1 MSNVDEIYRAEFR
14 ARVMG
19 GRPRSVLE
27 VGAGGGS
34 FLRSVRNDV
43 NRFVGLD
50 PNAED
55 IETLQAEGF
64 EAIVGSAEKLPF
76 QEGEFD
82 VVVFSYVPH
91 HCSDWNRA
99 LNEAMR
105 VARHSVEI
113 LDVWFDDGVPD
124 QRVAHAFDRWC
135 KEIDRRG
142 GMVHNDTMTS
152 GLLLEPVL
160 SVPGLTYD
168 YVCRRVQSL
177 WALGEVEEKARS
189 YLAMAGGDQKLAEG
203 LTQILADARRHGLS
217 EEGCVQMTIEINR

>member
-1 MSNVDEIYRAEFR
+1 MSDVDEIYRAEFR

-27 VGAGGGS
+27 VGAGSGT

-43 NRFVGLD
+43 NRLVGLD
-50 PNAED
+50 PDAEAVD
-55 IETLQAEGF
+55 VLQAEGF
-64 EAIVGSAEKLPF
+64 EAIVGSAESLPY

-91 HCSDWNRA
+91 HCGDWNKA
-99 LNEAMR
+99 LSEAMR

-113 LDVWFDDGVPD
+113 LDVWFDVGVPD

-142 GMVHNDTMTS
+142 GMVHNDTMTP

-168 YVCRRVQSL
+168 YVCRRVQAL
-177 WALGEVEEKARS
+177 WALDQVEKKGRS
-189 YLAMAGGDQKLAEG
+189 HLGMAGGDQKLAAG

-217 EEGCVQMTIEINR
+217 EEGCVQMTIEISR